1 MIIPPVIELQ
11 PCVCKLQILHSCSTP
26 SCERADGAFTIHTH
40 IRIWVKDSFF
50 FFFFFSLQ
58 RQDESARTQRGTN
71 RLFRR
76 GSKERG
82 RPSLGVQPRRSVAHW
97 HQSLSGS
104 RFELPLLSI
113 QPTATPSLLHSGC
126 VLFISFSLV
135 QLDFLCTVSP
145 SRVWFWVVILDS
157 ISCREA
163 LHRALFLL
171 LYEAVYVLAELSPH
185 FPSPQPVQIAFRIH
199 FGGTPITSLGLQ
211 LICLFC
217 YYPTHRLDWLLLSV
231 SQSWPN
237 PSWAPSNHWKGTR
250 NLEGL
255 RLIHPFIDGTR
266 Q

>member
-58 RQDESARTQRGTN
+58 RQDESARTRRGTN

-82 RPSLGVQPRRSVAHW
+82 RPSLGFNRVGRLRIGISLCPAFASSCRFFLYNPQPP
-97 HQSLSGS
+97 
-104 RFELPLLSI
+104 PL
-113 QPTATPSLLHSGC
+113 LLHSGC
-126 VLFISFSLV
+126 VLFISLSLV

-237 PSWAPSNHWKGTR
+237 PS
-250 NLEGL
+250 
-255 RLIHPFIDGTR
+255 
-266 Q
+266 